1 MLGFPCFTI
10 FQIQNLPSMKIVTPF
25 LCCLVTTIAFA
36 QPPATPK
43 EVIEIGLQQKTQLAE
58 TSTVKNLPF
67 KNIGPTIMSGR
78 VVDFAVNPNNPVEFY
93 VGYAS
98 GGLWHTNNNGTSF
111 TAVMDNSPTQNVGC
125 VAVDWQN
132 GTIWIGTGEVN
143 ASRSSYAGIGLLK
156 SDDKGKTWQ
165 NVGLVDSHHIS
176 SILINPSNPNEVIV
190 GAVGHLYSTNDERGV
205 FKTTDGGKTWSKTLF
220 INDQTGI
227 IEISANPKNFNTM
240 YATAW
245 DKDRKAWNFDGS
257 GPGSGVYKSTD
268 AGTTWVKVSNENSG
282 LPIGKGMGR
291 MGTAVVDDTTVYLIV
306 DNQFH
311 RKEAPK
317 KEETDMLTK
326 DDFKTMDVAAFLNLD
341 DKKLNQFLKMNG
353 FQEKYRAENVKQMVR
368 VGTVKPEDL
377 AKYLD
382 DANSQL
388 FDTPVIGAEVYKSTD
403 SGKNW
408 KKTHEGFLDDLYYSY
423 GYYFGKIHVDPND
436 SDKIYVYGV
445 PILKSSD
452 GGKTFESIDADNVH
466 VDHHALWINPKMP
479 GHLID
484 GNDGGVNISYD
495 DGKTWIKNNA
505 PAVGQFYSV
514 NIDHQKNYNVYGGLQ
529 DNGVWVGPHNYE
541 SSPGWTQQGKY
552 PYESLLGGDGMQVQ
566 IDSRNSDIVY
576 TGFQFGNY
584 YRLNR
589 KGGEPVYIQPK
600 HELGD
605 SPYRF
610 NWQAPILLSPHNQDI
625 LYLGGNKLMRS
636 MNQGDDWK
644 AISEDL
650 TNGGKPG
657 NVAYG
662 TLTSISESPFQ
673 FGLLYAGSDD
683 GLLHVSKDA
692 GASWTKISDSF
703 PNELWVSRMIASS
716 HKKERVYV
724 TLNGYRW
731 DDFKPYVYVSNNYGA
746 IWKDISSNLPASS
759 VNVIKEDP
767 VNEDLLYLGTDNGAY
782 VSLDRGESWEVFS
795 KELPNVAVHD
805 LVIQP
810 EAKHLVLGTHGRSLY
825 VADIALLQKLN
836 PNTMD
841 GVVLAEMEPVNF
853 SPRWGSKF
861 STWGKVFEPK
871 TKIQF
876 YSPQTGKATIT
887 ITSESGEKL
896 QQVIVDAEKGVNVV
910 DFDLTISEKGKSY
923 LEKSK
928 TEISKA
934 ENGKFFLPK
943 GKYKVNVLVS
953 GKSGTSELEVK

>member
-1 MLGFPCFTI
+1 M
-10 FQIQNLPSMKIVTPF
+10 
-25 LCCLVTTIAFA
+25 A
-36 QPPATPK
+36 Q
-43 EVIEIGLQQKTQLAE
+43 
-58 TSTVKNLPF
+58 TSTVKNLAF
-67 KNIGPTIMSGR
+67 QNIGPTIMSGR
-78 VVDFAVNPNNPVEFY
+78 VVDFAVNPNNPIEFY

-111 TAVMDNSPTQNVGC
+111 TPVMDNSPTQNVGC
-125 VAVDWQN
+125 VAVNWKT
-132 GTIWIGTGEVN
+132 GTIWVGTGEVN

-165 NVGLVDSHHIS
+165 NMGLADSHHIS
-176 SILINPSNPNEVIV
+176 SILINPSNPEEVIV

-205 FKTTDGGKTWSKTLF
+205 FKTTDGGKTWDKTLF
-220 INDQTGI
+220 INNETGI

-240 YATAW
+240 FAAAW

-257 GPGSGVYKSTD
+257 GEGSAVYKSTD
-268 AGTTWVKVSNENSG
+268 AGSTWEKISTEKSG
-282 LPIGKGMGR
+282 LPVGKGMGR
-291 MGTAVVDDTTVYLIV
+291 MGTAVVDENTVYLIV

-311 RKEAPK
+311 RKEEAK
-317 KEETDMLTK
+317 KEETDILTK
-326 DDFKTMDVAAFLNLD
+326 DDFKNMDVTAFLALD

-377 AKYLD
+377 AKYLE
-382 DANSQL
+382 DANAAL
-388 FDTPVIGAEVYKSTD
+388 FNTPVIGAEVYKSTD
-403 SGKNW
+403 GGKSW

-436 SDKIYVYGV
+436 ANKIYVYGV
-445 PILKSSD
+445 PILKSED
-452 GGKTFESIDADNVH
+452 GGKTFESINADNVH

-514 NIDHQKNYNVYGGLQ
+514 NVDNQKNYNVYGGLQ

-541 SSPGWTQQGKY
+541 ANPGWMQEGKY
-552 PYESLLGGDGMQVQ
+552 PYASLLGGDGMHVQ
-566 IDSRNSDIVY
+566 IDSRNHDIVY

-584 YRLNR
+584 FRINR
-589 KGGEPVYIQPK
+589 ATDETTYIQPK

-610 NWQAPILLSPHNQDI
+610 NWQTPILLSPHNQDI

-636 MNQGDDWK
+636 MNQGDAWT

-650 TNGGKPG
+650 TQGGKPG

-673 FGLLYAGSDD
+673 FGLLYTGSDD
-683 GLLHVSKDA
+683 GLVYVSKDA
-692 GASWTKISDSF
+692 GGSWTKISDSF
-703 PNELWVSRMIASS
+703 PKNLWVSRVIASS
-716 HKKERVYV
+716 HKKEKVYA

-731 DDFKPYVYVSNNYGA
+731 DDFKPYVYVSENYGA
-746 IWKDISSNLPASS
+746 TWQSISSNLPASP

-782 VSLDRGESWEVFS
+782 VSFNRGESWEVFS

-825 VADIALLQKLN
+825 ITDISLLQKLN
-836 PNTMD
+836 SRTMD
-841 GVVLAEMEPVNF
+841 KLMLAEIDSVNF
-853 SPRWGSKF
+853 SPRWGAKF
-861 STWGKVFEPK
+861 STWGEIYTPK

-876 YSPQTGKATIT
+876 YSPKSGNATIT
-887 ITSESGEKL
+887 IKTEEGKEL
-896 QQVIVDAEKGVNVV
+896 QSLPIDAINGVNVV
-910 DFDLTISEKGKSY
+910 EYDFTISEKG
-923 LEKSK
+923 SK
-928 TEISKA
+928 IFDKTDNKIKQA
-934 ENGKFFLPK
+934 ENGTYYLPK
-943 GKYKVNVLVS
+943 GKYILSVHMDKKEAQQS
-953 GKSGTSELEVK
+953 FDIK